1 MSINKLKNR
10 LLMLMAALTAWLT
23 AGCDSDLFW
32 FLGSDKVSTIV
43 QRRGANLIDQG
54 QPFRFLGVNVYSL
67 ASHPPGK
74 GYECGRT
81 FTDEQLHQTF
91 RDLAA
96 MGANVIRFDAYQS
109 FTASGQDYSRLD
121 RIFRLG
127 RRYGIRLILTMEN
140 QWSHCTE
147 GGYKRADWYGR
158 GYQRPYG
165 AYRQSYVDH
174 VVGLVTRY
182 RDEPA
187 LLMWQLMNEPESF
200 QANGR
205 PDWAALKRFSD
216 RVTRIIRR
224 IDRRHLIC
232 LGSSGVSRWRGGA
245 VWYRIL
251 LNSGSDI
258 GEAHDYGLPEVAWP
272 PVAQESLRTARQS
285 GKPFFIGEVGIP
297 LEPPLSQAKRASL
310 TVAKMKAAWNHGVD
324 GIMVWSY
331 DANDGTKRDF
341 DRSDRL
347 YREFQRFARGKT
359 LPLQPDD

>member
-1 MSINKLKNR
+1 LPTTKLKNS
-10 LLMLMAALTAWLT
+10 LLILTLSLTACLT
-23 AGCDSDLFW
+23 TGCNSDLFW

-43 QRRGANLIDQG
+43 QRRESGLVDQG
-54 QPFRFLGVNVYSL
+54 RPYRFLGVNVYSL
-67 ASHPPGK
+67 ASHPPGD

-96 MGANVIRFDAYQS
+96 MGANAVRLDAYQS
-109 FTASGQDYSRLD
+109 FTAGGQDYSRLD

-127 RRYGIRLILTMEN
+127 RRYGIRLILTLEN
-140 QWSHCTE
+140 QWSHCTQ
-147 GGYKRADWYGR
+147 GGYKRADWYR
-158 GYQRPYG
+158 NGYQRPYG
-165 AYRQSYVDH
+165 AYRQSYVEH

-200 QANGR
+200 RANGR
-205 PDWAALKRFSD
+205 PDWTALKRFSD
-216 RVTRIIRR
+216 RMIRAIRR

-232 LGSSGVSRWRGGA
+232 LGSSGVSRWRGGP

-258 GEAHDYGLPEVAWP
+258 AEAHDYGLPTVAWP
-272 PVAQESLRTARQS
+272 PVIRDSWRVAHESR
-285 GKPFFIGEVGIP
+285 KPFFVGEVGIP
-297 LEPPLSQAKRASL
+297 LKPPVSQAKRAAQ
-310 TVAKMKAAWNHGVD
+310 TIAKLKAAWAHGVD
-324 GIMVWSY
+324 GILVWSY

-359 LPLQPDD
+359 LPTRPDD